1 MTTPIHPIDLH
12 SPAERARHLLGVLRD
27 AGTTSLTGT
36 PCGILAPL
44 WRQARD
50 KNSDLSLVTVSR
62 EDTALAFAAGEAL
75 AGGHP
80 AVLMQNSGFGNCV
93 NVMASLICP
102 YDLHVTL
109 VISLRGTGND
119 TTPENSAMGATTASI
134 LSHWGVATTL
144 LAAPEDLLI
153 PRNLARNGPSAV
165 LIAPEY
171 FGWCP

>member
-1 MTTPIHPIDLH
+1 MSLPIHNIDQY
-12 SPAERARHLLGVLRD
+12 SPAERARQLLGTLKD

-44 WRQARD
+44 WRQAHD
-50 KNSDLSLVTVSR
+50 QNDGLSLVTVSR

-75 AGGHP
+75 AGGYP

-93 NVMASLICP
+93 NVMASLVCP
-102 YDLHVTL
+102 YNLHVTL

-119 TTPENSAMGATTASI
+119 TTPENTAMGTATASI
-134 LSHWGVATTL
+134 LSQWGVTTTL
-144 LAAPEDLLI
+144 LAAPDDLLI
-153 PRNLARNGPSAV
+153 TQDLARSGPCAV

-171 FGWCP
+171 FGWRP